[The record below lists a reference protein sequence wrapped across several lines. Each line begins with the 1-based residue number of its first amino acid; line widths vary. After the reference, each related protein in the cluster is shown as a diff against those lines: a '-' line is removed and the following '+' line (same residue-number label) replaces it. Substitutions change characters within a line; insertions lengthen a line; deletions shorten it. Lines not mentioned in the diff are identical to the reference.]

1 MRKKL
6 TKYLIFTLS
15 LMLFIMPTVNASDAN
30 TLAELRKEL
39 NTLKNKKKTQDNAK
53 KQTKN
58 QISSAKNN
66 IFSSQQAIETGK
78 KQIEASKKE
87 IETLTDEINSTK
99 GSIKKLMN
107 SYQVMEGENIYL
119 DYVFNADSY
128 ADLVYR
134 YSLVKQILNYNNGQI
149 EDWESKVQY
158 NEDLQKDLANKEVQL
173 NKSISNLEKQL
184 DSLGTQLDEITE
196 ISMDIQ
202 EQIDGVADLIKY
214 YESLGCKENEN
225 LDQCVSVRGDTRFRK
240 PLTKG
245 TITSYYGYRIHP
257 IYNYKK
263 FHSGVDIGGNK
274 EGTNVYAT
282 ANGQVGMIIDKTYK
296 KICGGRQVYI
306 YHTINGKKYTSAYLH
321 LLSINVKVGDSVT
334 SNTVIGKVG
343 GGKKTQSWEKCSTGA
358 HLHFTLAEGW
368 YGRTYSSYSTFLAK
382 TFKPQKTLKLPNKNT
397 YWYSR

>member
-6 TKYLIFTLS
+6 TKYLVLS
-15 LMLFIMPTVNASDAN
+15 LALILFLTPTVKATEAN
-30 TLAELRKEL
+30 TLAELRQEL
-39 NTLKNKKKTQDNAK
+39 KALKNKKASQDSAK
-53 KQTKN
+53 KKTKN
-58 QISSAKNN
+58 EISSAKSN
-66 IFSSQQAIETGK
+66 IFSSQQEIETGK
-78 KQIEASKKE
+78 KQIETSKQE
-87 IETLTDEINSTK
+87 IETLTKEIESTK
-99 GSIKKLMN
+99 GTIKKLMN

-158 NEDLQKDLANKEVQL
+158 NEELQKELAEKEIKL
-173 NKSISNLEKQL
+173 NNSIASLEKQL
-184 DSLGTQLDEITE
+184 DSLGNQLDEITE

-214 YESLGCKENEN
+214 YESLGCKETEN
-225 LDQCVSVRGDTRFRK
+225 LNSCVSVKGDTRFRK
-240 PLTKG
+240 PVTKG

-321 LLSINVKVGDSVT
+321 LLSINVKVGDTVT
-334 SNTVIGKVG
+334 SNTVIGTVG
-343 GGKKTQSWEKCSTGA
+343 GGSKTQSWESCSTGA
-358 HLHFTLAEGW
+358 HLHFTLANGW
-368 YGRTYSSYSTFLAK
+368 YGRTYQSYNTFLAQ
-382 TFKPQKTLKLPNKNT
+382 TIDPQKTLNLPNKYT

>member
-99 GSIKKLMN
+99 ESIKKLMN

-134 YSLVKQILNYNNGQI
+134 YSLVKQILNYNNDQI
-149 EDWESKVQY
+149 EDWESKVKY

-263 FHSGVDIGGNK
+263 FHSRVDIGGNK

-282 ANGQVGMIIDKTYK
+282 GNGQVGMSIDKTYK

-343 GGKKTQSWEKCSTGA
+343 GGKKTKSWESCSTGA

-382 TFKPQKTLKLPNKNT
+382 TFDPQKTLKLPNKNT